1 VSQLAPAARRQ
12 SEVLQR
18 VLAGEHAV
26 VYGYGVAGAR
36 LSGADRVRAER
47 GWTAH
52 RGRRDRLEAE
62 LTGLGV
68 APIPPA
74 ASYALPARVA
84 TAEQARTLVTLLEER
99 LAAVWADA
107 VADLADPADRDL
119 RRQAAGGL
127 ADAAV
132 AASRWRG
139 GSVPFP
145 GLPERQLRG

>member
-1 VSQLAPAARRQ
+1 
-12 SEVLQR
+12 
-18 VLAGEHAV
+18 
-26 VYGYGVAGAR
+26 
-36 LSGADRVRAER
+36 
-47 GWTAH
+47 
-52 RGRRDRLEAE
+52 
-62 LTGLGV
+62 V
-68 APIPPA
+68 APSPPA
-74 ASYALPARVA
+74 ASYALPTPVT

-107 VADLADPADRDL
+107 VADLADPADHDL

-145 GLPERQLRG
+145 GLPERSG

>member
-1 VSQLAPAARRQ
+1 MTQLAPAARRQ

-52 RGRRDRLEAE
+52 RVRRDRLEA
-62 LTGLGV
+62 
-68 APIPPA
+68 A
-74 ASYALPARVA
+74 AER
-84 TAEQARTLVTLLEER
+84 ARTLVTLLEER

-107 VADLADPADRDL
+107 VADLANPADRDL

-132 AASRWRG
+132 AAARWRG

-145 GLPERQLRG
+145 GLPERSG

>member
-1 VSQLAPAARRQ
+1 MSQLAPAARRQ
-12 SEVLQR
+12 GEVLQR
-18 VLAGEHAV
+18 VLAAEHAV

-52 RGRRDRLEAE
+52 RARRDRLEAQ
-62 LTGLGV
+62 LDGLGLDP
-68 APIPPA
+68 APPA
-74 ASYALPARVA
+74 AAYALPNPV
-84 TAEQARTLVTLLEER
+84 TSSEEARTLVTLLEER

-119 RRQAAGGL
+119 RREAAVGL
-127 ADAAV
+127 ADAAI
-132 AASRWRG
+132 AASGWRG

-145 GLPERQLRG
+145 GLPER

>member
-1 VSQLAPAARRQ
+1 MSQLAPAARRQ

-18 VLAGEHAV
+18 VLAAEHAV

-52 RGRRDRLEAE
+52 RARRDRLEAE
-62 LTGLGV
+62 LAGLGV
-68 APIPPA
+68 PPVPPA
-74 ASYALPARVA
+74 ASYALPTRVA

-107 VADLADPADRDL
+107 VADLADPADHDL

-145 GLPERQLRG
+145 GLPERSG